1 MPVSVVRRVAF
12 AVLCVAVLVPAA
24 CGGENDKR
32 STRSTATA
40 PSSSV
45 APTGPT
51 TVPGSPVSVPLG
63 EVSLRLS
70 RVATFKQP
78 LAMAV
83 RSGDN
88 AIYIAEQTGRVRAL
102 QAGKVN
108 PGAVLDISGEITSD
122 GEQGLLGL
130 TFSPDG
136 ALLYVNFTDRRGDT
150 HVVEYAMRGERA
162 DPASRRELLFVD
174 QPYPNHNGGNL
185 VFGPDGY
192 LYIGLG
198 DGGGGGDPKGNAQS
212 LRTLLG
218 KLLRIDPRPSAGLPY
233 TVPSDN
239 PFVGRD
245 DARPEI
251 WAYGLRNPWRFSFDR
266 ATGDLWIG
274 DVGQND
280 YEEIDYA
287 PRASK
292 GGENYGWDRLEG
304 NERFEGSPPANHVRP
319 VFVYKNGDGNCAVTG
334 GFVYRGSQIPS
345 LRGAYVFGDF
355 CAGKLRALRLG
366 PSGVTEE
373 RSFDLQVEQ
382 LSSFGEDEAKEL
394 YALSLAGDIFSIGP
408 EE

>member
-1 MPVSVVRRVAF
+1 MPVPLSEVR
-12 AVLCVAVLVPAA
+12 
-24 CGGENDKR
+24 
-32 STRSTATA
+32 
-40 PSSSV
+40 
-45 APTGPT
+45 
-51 TVPGSPVSVPLG
+51 
-63 EVSLRLS
+63 LRLS

-78 LAMAV
+78 LATAV
-83 RSGDN
+83 RSGDD
-88 AIYIAEQTGRVRAL
+88 AMYIAEQTGRVRAL
-102 QAGKVN
+102 RAGKVD

-130 TFSPDG
+130 AFSSDG
-136 ALLYVNFTDRRGDT
+136 ARLYVNFTDRRGDT
-150 HVVEYAMRGERA
+150 HVVEYAMLDARA

-174 QPYPNHNGGNL
+174 QPYPNHNGGHL
-185 VFGPDGY
+185 AFGPDGY

-198 DGGGGGDPKGNAQS
+198 DGGGSGDPKGNAQS

-218 KLLRIDPRPSAGLPY
+218 KLLRIDPRPSEDLPY
-233 TVPSDN
+233 TVPPDN

-245 DARPEI
+245 DARSEI

-266 ATGDLWIG
+266 TTGDLWIG

-319 VFVYKNGDGNCAVTG
+319 VFVYRNGDGNCAVTS
-334 GFVYRGSQIPS
+334 GFVYRGAQIPS
-345 LRGAYVFGDF
+345 LQGAYVFGDF
-355 CAGKLRALRLG
+355 CVGKLRALRLG

-373 RSFDLQVEQ
+373 RSFDVQVEQ
-382 LSSFGEDEAKEL
+382 LSSFGEDATGEL
-394 YALSLAGDIFSIGP
+394 YALSLAGDVFSIGP
-408 EE
+408 EK